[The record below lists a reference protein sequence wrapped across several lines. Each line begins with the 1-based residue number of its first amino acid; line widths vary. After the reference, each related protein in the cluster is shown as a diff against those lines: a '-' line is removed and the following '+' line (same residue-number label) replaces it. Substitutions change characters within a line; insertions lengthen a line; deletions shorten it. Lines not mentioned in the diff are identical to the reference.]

1 MTDTTPDH
9 DPRSAPASGQ
19 PSEDGCAAFY
29 RVNGY
34 SPDESVGYLMRR
46 IIASLGQEV
55 DRELE
60 PAGLTN
66 AQWVPLLKLH
76 MGAASTVAELAR
88 ECQLDAGSM
97 TRMLD
102 RLEAKTLVRR
112 VRSSRDRRVV
122 NLELTDEGRQVAQ
135 GIPSV
140 LCRVQNAHL
149 DGFSVEEWQQLK
161 TLLRRMLAN
170 TRSGRYQA
178 AGPTPPAAPSA
189 SAASDTP
196 ASS

>member
-1 MTDTTPDH
+1 MTDSSPDLH
-9 DPRSAPASGQ
+9 DGRQAEPPVLSGAEAGV
-19 PSEDGCAAFY
+19 SVFY

-34 SPDESVGYLMRR
+34 APDESVGYMMRR
-46 IIASLGQEV
+46 IIASLAQEV

-76 MGAASTVAELAR
+76 AGAASTVAELAR

-102 RLEAKTLVRR
+102 RLEAKNLVRR
-112 VRSSRDRRVV
+112 ARSSRDRRVV

-135 GIPSV
+135 VIPPV

-149 DGFSVEEWQQLK
+149 DGFSHEEWQQLK

-170 TRSGRYQA
+170 TRLARCA
-178 AGPTPPAAPSA
+178 AAPACTPQSSSPRAAEDSA
-189 SAASDTP
+189 S
-196 ASS
+196 